1 MSVFFHFFIKG
12 KSRKF
17 INIVP
22 PILGFLFCFLIWI
35 NLRIQAQIAGAI
47 WISIGMV
54 VGFINQKGSVKTYLH
69 LRFLKRVIH
78 DKQPMKNLLFKLF
91 CYIRSM
97 SKPFYRNL

>member
-1 MSVFFHFFIKG
+1 MGVNMSVFFHFFIKE
-12 KSRKF
+12 KNRKF

-54 VGFINQKGSVKTYLH
+54 VGFIKSKGFRKKIFTFEIPKDV
-69 LRFLKRVIH
+69 
-78 DKQPMKNLLFKLF
+78 D
-91 CYIRSM
+91 
-97 SKPFYRNL
+97 